1 MITTA
6 IGKAAMIETACKF
19 AIVLSL
25 KSSAIAEGAKA
36 KGDEMKV
43 YTADSA
49 DKDYVLSSDIIYL
62 GSPAMGDEVLED
74 TMEDFYNGIEASL
87 SGKKV
92 AIFGSYD
99 WGDGQWLRNWAE
111 RIKNA
116 GAEVVNGE
124 GLKVKLA
131 PDDKGIEE
139 CQNLGKL

>member
-1 MITTA
+1 ML
-6 IGKAAMIETACKF
+6 KKEVLMKK
-19 AIVLSL
+19 AIVYSTTTGNTEAMAN
-25 KSSAIAEGAKA
+25 AIAEGAKA

-124 GLKVKLA
+124 GLKVNLA